1 MINDLEALGRLVIML
16 MIIGSGILIVYV
28 NIKENPYISKD
39 TKASEDSKKEKK

>member
-1 MINDLEALGRLVIML
+1 ML

-39 TKASEDSKKEKK
+39 AKDTKASEDSKKEKK